1 MDDKKK
7 TPPPPRAEAS
17 VGTPR
22 TAPPP
27 REKKDGTAP
36 PSRRG
41 AIDRVAP
48 PPRKSAGTGDG
59 NSTKP
64 ERTDTPSGKVADIP
78 ADGGQAASLSDETV
92 GSSSQPRTQQKK
104 TEADANDG
112 KMQADDAK
120 PKPSLLKPAI
130 ILLLVLGLAGGYWA
144 YQHQQELAR
153 QEKIEQEKKAL
164 LDLAAKVF
172 KLRKG
177 LPEFYDQY
185 DAALEELTALVPLDA
200 VGTDEKAGAIFRQKL
215 AFQFAVLAGGWRVEV
230 FGDGGKNIELLKHIQ
245 ADQELTLQSLVRSD
259 VPGQAGGVASVIAK
273 AGVKYPDDVYF
284 GNDTFVP
291 ATPVFSNYL
300 DSIRNGPAP
309 VGVPLFAFARAMD
322 NGRFQEK
329 PEIRQAY
336 AQHPKGIVRIDD
348 KATWERRQREIQRDL
363 EERQRAEQA
372 AKANKPKP
380 GNSLDDALRKF
391 KNAVRLN

>member
-1 MDDKKK
+1 
-7 TPPPPRAEAS
+7 
-17 VGTPR
+17 
-22 TAPPP
+22 
-27 REKKDGTAP
+27 
-36 PSRRG
+36 
-41 AIDRVAP
+41 
-48 PPRKSAGTGDG
+48 
-59 NSTKP
+59 
-64 ERTDTPSGKVADIP
+64 
-78 ADGGQAASLSDETV
+78 
-92 GSSSQPRTQQKK
+92 
-104 TEADANDG
+104 
-112 KMQADDAK
+112 MQADDAK